1 MIDKNNYCRFVHPNV
16 MANPSPN
23 NSLQVEI
30 TNKQILKIALPI
42 SLAMLVPQINF
53 VANTVF
59 LSGIGE
65 TELGVAGITGVYYL
79 VFALVGN
86 GLNSGLQALLARRA
100 GENRPGEIGR
110 LFSQSVWIALLFAIG
125 GILITY
131 LLAPYFLSAVLNSAT
146 VQDLATG
153 FIKIRIWGLPFLYLF
168 QMGNAMLVGTN
179 NSRFMKYGFFIASVL
194 NIFLDYSLIYG
205 HFGFPRLGFNGAAVA
220 SLIAEAS
227 GLAIVYF
234 IIFIKKFHRRFS
246 LFSYLRFNGKVSGLI
261 FRQSSP
267 LVMQFVISVSAWLLF
282 YILIEHHGERKLA
295 ISNTMRNIFA
305 VFGIFIWAF
314 ASTSNAMVS
323 NIIGQGKKDQVIFLI
338 KKISRLSFVF
348 TASLCLL
355 MNLFPAVFL
364 ALYGRDGGF
373 ISDAIPVMRTV
384 TMGVLIMSVAT
395 VWLNGVTG
403 TGNTKVNLAIE
414 IITIVLYIFYIYLVL
429 QVWNLSLVWAWASE
443 FLYWFIIFILSFLYL
458 KSGRWMNKVI

>member
-1 MIDKNNYCRFVHPNV
+1 MS
-16 MANPSPN
+16 NPVPN
-23 NSLQVEI
+23 NNLQVEI
-30 TNKQILKIALPI
+30 SNKQILKIALPI

-59 LSGIGE
+59 LSGLGE

-100 GENRPGEIGR
+100 GENRPEQIGR
-110 LFSQSVWIALLFAIG
+110 LFSQSAWIALLFAMG

-131 LLAPYFLSAVLNSAT
+131 IVGPLFLSGVLNSPT
-146 VQDLATG
+146 VQREAIS
-153 FIKIRIWGLPFLYLF
+153 FVKIRIWGLPFLYLF
-168 QMGNAMLVGTN
+168 QMANALLVGTN
-179 NSRFMKYGFFIASVL
+179 NSRFMKYGFFIQSVL

-220 SLIAEAS
+220 SVISEAL
-227 GLAIVYF
+227 GLAVVYC
-234 IIFIKKFHRRFS
+234 IIFMKRFHRRFS
-246 LFSYLRFNGKVSGLI
+246 LFSHMKFNRQVSGLI

-267 LVMQFVISVSAWLLF
+267 LVLQFVISVSAWLLF
-282 YILIEHHGERKLA
+282 YVLIEHHGERKLA

-323 NIIGQGKKDQVIFLI
+323 NIIGQGKKDKVIFLI
-338 KKISRLSFVF
+338 KKITRLSFIF
-348 TASLCLL
+348 TATICLF

-364 ALYGRDGGF
+364 SLYGRSGDF
-373 ISDAIPVMRTV
+373 IDDAIPVMRIV
-384 TMGVLIMSVAT
+384 TIGVLFMSVAA

-403 TGNTKVNLAIE
+403 TGNTRINLAIE
-414 IITIVLYIFYIYLVL
+414 IITIVLYSIYIYLVL
-429 QVWNLSLVWAWASE
+429 QVWKLSLAWAWSSE
-443 FLYWFIIFILSFLYL
+443 LLYWIVLFVLSFIYL
-458 KSGRWMNKVI
+458 RSGRWTKKVI

>member
-1 MIDKNNYCRFVHPNV
+1 MS
-16 MANPSPN
+16 NPVPN
-23 NSLQVEI
+23 NNLQVEI
-30 TNKQILKIALPI
+30 SNKQILKIALPI

-59 LSGIGE
+59 LSGLGE

-100 GENRPGEIGR
+100 GENRPEQIGR
-110 LFSQSVWIALLFAIG
+110 LFSQSAWIALLFAMG

-131 LLAPYFLSAVLNSAT
+131 IVGPLFLSGVLNSPT
-146 VQDLATG
+146 VQREAIS
-153 FIKIRIWGLPFLYLF
+153 FVKIRIWGLPFLYLF
-168 QMGNAMLVGTN
+168 QMANALLVGTN
-179 NSRFMKYGFFIASVL
+179 NSRFMKYGFFIQSVL

-220 SLIAEAS
+220 SVISEAL
-227 GLAIVYF
+227 GLAVVYC
-234 IIFIKKFHRRFS
+234 IIFMKRFHRRFS
-246 LFSYLRFNGKVSGLI
+246 LFSHMKFNRQVSGLI

-267 LVMQFVISVSAWLLF
+267 LVLQFVISVSAWLLF
-282 YILIEHHGERKLA
+282 YVLIEHHGERKLA

-323 NIIGQGKKDQVIFLI
+323 NIIGQGKKDKVIFLI
-338 KKISRLSFVF
+338 KKITRLSFIF
-348 TASLCLL
+348 TATICLF

-364 ALYGRDGGF
+364 SLYGRSGDF
-373 ISDAIPVMRTV
+373 IDDAIPVMRIVTV
-384 TMGVLIMSVAT
+384 GVLFMSVAT

-403 TGNTKVNLAIE
+403 TGNTRINLLIE
-414 IITIVLYIFYIYLVL
+414 IITILLYSIYIYLVL
-429 QVWNLSLVWAWASE
+429 QVWNLSLAWAWTSE
-443 FLYWFIIFILSFLYL
+443 LLYWFVLFVLSFMYL
-458 KSGRWMNKVI
+458 RSGRWTKKVI